1 MKEQRPELK
10 VIQGG
15 KTGEPITREQVP
27 PTTGL
32 SEGQVGLKTEG
43 NSSLFRIRRALAR
56 LAEKL
61 DTNKENKP
69 PIGKAF

>member
-1 MKEQRPELK
+1 MKEQRLELN

-15 KTGEPITREQVP
+15 KTGGSITRERVSP
-27 PTTGL
+27 ITGL
-32 SEGQVGLKTEG
+32 SEGQGGLKTEG
-43 NSSLFRIRRALAR
+43 NSSLFRIRQAIAR